1 MVYIIGQMVKNM
13 MVCGMMVNKMVK
25 DYSYLQMEHKNMVF
39 GKMVKELDGQ
49 KYQHELFQKEIMKIY
64 IYILEQ
70 FMKKFEIFF

>member
-39 GKMVKELDGQ
+39 GKMVKELDG
-49 KYQHELFQKEIMKIY
+49 
-64 IYILEQ
+64 
-70 FMKKFEIFF
+70 